1 VTTTQINKEFNMKT
15 AIRAITPSPAQIS
28 NYEYFN
34 EFNGIDEI
42 HNLLKNR
49 KYNRVADKI
58 KQLCKEAE
66 NVDFPLN
73 KGGYTRN
80 ILSKKDGYW
89 LSFLHWDKNV
99 LTPVHGHP
107 DQAFVYAVKGDIRVR
122 NYERNDTKPLVH
134 TETATLANG
143 EFFYS
148 HGEADRFDNAI
159 HQISTTKQS
168 LTLHFYSADPRKG
181 KLFKN

>member
-1 VTTTQINKEFNMKT
+1 MKTTT
-15 AIRAITPSPAQIS
+15 RAITPSPAQIS
-28 NYEYFN
+28 NHEYFDQ
-34 EFNGIDEI
+34 FDGIDEI
-42 HNLLKNR
+42 HDLLKNKR
-49 KYNRVADKI
+49 YNRAASKI
-58 KQLCKEAE
+58 KQLCKKAK

-107 DQAFVYAVKGDIRVR
+107 DQAFVYAVKGGIQVK
-122 NYERNDTKPLVH
+122 NYERNDKQPLVH
-134 TETATLANG
+134 TETATLENG

-148 HGEADRFDNAI
+148 HGETDRFDNAI
-159 HQISTTKQS
+159 HQISTTEQS
-168 LTLHFYSADPRKG
+168 LTLHFYSADPSKG
-181 KLFKN
+181 KLFKNK